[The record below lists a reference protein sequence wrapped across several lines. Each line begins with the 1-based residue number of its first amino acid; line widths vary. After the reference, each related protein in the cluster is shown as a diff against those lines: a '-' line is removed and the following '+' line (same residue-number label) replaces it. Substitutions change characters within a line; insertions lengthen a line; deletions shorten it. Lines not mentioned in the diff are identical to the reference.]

1 MKDDKRKLSRDEL
14 FLTLEITDQTETVIP
29 SGDGTTIAMV
39 HQTGHIYAQ
48 GKDGNTVLLARV
60 KYQNHGAGAPTETPE
75 RAGQPDRKCDS
86 PGCPDPALGA
96 TSVAPGVYLATCA
109 DCRKAMDHHK

>member
-1 MKDDKRKLSRDEL
+1 MKDAKKKLSRDEL
-14 FLTLEITDQTETVIP
+14 FLNLGITDPAETVIP
-29 SGDGTTIAMV
+29 SGNGTTIAMV

-60 KYQNHGAGAPTETPE
+60 KYQNQGARARTETPKK
-75 RAGQPDRKCDS
+75 AGQPDKKCDS
-86 PGCPDPALGA
+86 PGCRNPALGA

-109 DCRKAMDHHK
+109 DCRKAMEDHK